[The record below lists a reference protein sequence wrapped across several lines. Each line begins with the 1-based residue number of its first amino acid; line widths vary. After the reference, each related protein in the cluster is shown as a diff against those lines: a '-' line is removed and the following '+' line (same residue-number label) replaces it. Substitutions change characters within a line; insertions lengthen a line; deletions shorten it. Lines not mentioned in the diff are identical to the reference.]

1 MDEYISITVKV
12 GGGAMLDFRVSLPS
26 SMVGLEPFEL
36 KALVQRAFSIGLN
49 SISEDPEW
57 VKACKKAYLQDKI
70 RVINSIRQEYKR
82 HSYLTPRDFF
92 RYYRHYHKSLIQD
105 FNIKFEEVFS

>member
-1 MDEYISITVKV
+1 MDYISISVKLDGV
-12 GGGAMLDFRVSLPS
+12 MLDFRVNLPS

-36 KALVQRAFSIGLN
+36 KALVQRAIGIGLN
-49 SISEDPEW
+49 AISEDPDWAES
-57 VKACKKAYLQDKI
+57 CKRAFLQDKI
-70 RVINSIRQEYKR
+70 RVINTIRQEYKR
-82 HSYLTPRDFF
+82 HDYLSPEDFF